1 MQTVGSILGSSLA
14 QQIAFN
20 YLSRQ
25 TAKAVEVTI
34 VSGTLS
40 IQLMCA
46 CSLVSALTLAKAG
59 SLYAML
65 VLLAMVAL
73 AGYMEILNTCDWPSL
88 STGCSCTQALHLSAL
103 HPLAARNP
111 WLPIGAPGAEFIGA
125 SGAKDCT
132 HGYPSP
138 QVDASGSS
146 PGGPHRP
153 ALCQY
158 RLDWILSTGHSAGSP
173 VWRGHGTAILGI
185 LCPSPSC
192 PGLMFIS
199 YLCSGN
205 FFVGTSRT
213 CPVFLSELLR
223 VYYVVYYVGPDSFM

>member
-1 MQTVGSILGSSLA
+1 
-14 QQIAFN
+14 
-20 YLSRQ
+20 
-25 TAKAVEVTI
+25 
-34 VSGTLS
+34 
-40 IQLMCA
+40 MCA
-46 CSLVSALTLAKAG
+46 CSQVSALTLAKAG

-73 AGYMEILNTCDWPSL
+73 AGYMEILNTCDLPSL
-88 STGCSCTQALHLSAL
+88 STGCSCAQALHHLAY

-125 SGAKDCT
+125 IGAKDCT

-146 PGGPHRP
+146 PGCPHLP
-153 ALCQY
+153 AHCQH

-173 VWRGHGTAILGI
+173 VWRGHGIAILCI

-192 PGLMFIS
+192 PGLMFTSATCALAIS
-199 YLCSGN
+199 
-205 FFVGTSRT
+205 FVGTSRT